1 MGFPVPLHEW
11 ARGRSAQFF
20 RDTLMSR
27 RCRERGLFDAS
38 MVERLLGEEEPFSRK
53 LWGLLSLELW
63 FDRFFDDAA
72 AVKKGAAAEMR
83 PADVN

>member
-1 MGFPVPLHEW
+1 
-11 ARGRSAQFF
+11 
-20 RDTLMSR
+20 
-27 RCRERGLFDAS
+27 
-38 MVERLLGEEEPFSRK
+38 MVERLLGEEEPFSRR